1 MINIDPIYK
10 NEPKHQ
16 SSHKGLH
23 NPWFSFSFGGTFE
36 RPCSI
41 IFLYNPVVFR
51 FRVGLGT
58 RAMRTNVRGTDL
70 EAQGNLT
77 DLEVELVDLYTQTL
91 HVCHIC
97 LH

>member
-1 MINIDPIYK
+1 MSQSTK
-10 NEPKHQ
+10 AHTRASTTLGFRSVSGEPLKD
-16 SSHKGLH
+16 
-23 NPWFSFSFGGTFE
+23 
-36 RPCSI
+36 PCSI